1 MRPPKDTPNINGLI
15 KRVAAY
21 RGMTIQQLGE
31 KFNLRYGTKYSYQSF
46 VRKLNNETGLSF
58 DDVQRFGEILGFTI
72 SVSLNEGNQLPICQ
86 SS

>member
-1 MRPPKDTPNINGLI
+1 MRPAKDTPNINGAI
-15 KRVAAY
+15 KRIAAY

-31 KFNLRYGTKYSYQSF
+31 EFNSRYEKKYSYKSF

-58 DDVQRFGEILGFTI
+58 DDVRRFGDILGFT
-72 SVSLNEGNQLPICQ
+72 VSITLNEGIQFPICQ